1 MEALYK
7 VTDPLSAEHPVPNLT
22 TLDGDSVPISD
33 DAVRT
38 LADTL
43 DGDLLLAAS
52 DGYDEARTIWNGMI
66 DRSPGL
72 IVMCESD
79 VDVARSIR
87 FAAEHSVLLSIHGA
101 GHNIAGNAV
110 CDGGVMISFARMRAV
125 SVDAESG
132 TARVQPGATLG
143 DLDAATQEHALAV
156 PTGINSTTG
165 IAGLTLGGG
174 FGWLS
179 RKHGMT
185 IDNLISADVV
195 LADGSTVVASEAEHT
210 DLFWGLRG
218 GGGNFGVVTSFEF
231 QAHPVGP
238 EVLSGLIVH
247 PFSDARAVLQACR
260 DFLKDAPDEVTVWT
274 VLRKAPPLPFLPEE
288 AHGTE
293 VVILAAMYAGD
304 MADGEAALAP
314 LRAIGNPIADV
325 IGPHPFAG
333 WQQAFDPLLV
343 PGARNYWKTHDFD
356 EMNDGV
362 IDKVLEFVATLPDP
376 QCEVFFAQVGGA
388 QGRVADDATAYQGRS
403 AAYVMNVHG
412 RWNDAA
418 QDETC
423 IGWCRE
429 LYDVLAPF
437 STGEAYV
444 NFMTE
449 EEADRVES
457 AYGTSYARLVELK
470 NRYDPTNLF
479 RMNQNIAPTG

>member
-1 MEALYK
+1 
-7 VTDPLSAEHPVPNLT
+7 VPNLT
-22 TLDGDSVPISD
+22 TLDGSSVAITD
-33 DAVRT
+33 EAVRA
-38 LADTL
+38 LSDAL
-43 DGDLLLAAS
+43 DGDLLSTTSS
-52 DGYDEARTIWNGMI
+52 DYDEARTIWNAMI
-66 DRSPGL
+66 DRRPGL
-72 IVMCESD
+72 IVMCESAD
-79 VDVARSIR
+79 DVARGIR
-87 FAAEHSVLLSIHGA
+87 FAAEHGALLSIHGA

-110 CDGGVMISFARMRAV
+110 CDGGVMISFARMKHV
-125 SVDAESG
+125 TVDAE
-132 TARVQPGATLG
+132 ARVVRVQPGATLG
-143 DLDAATQEHALAV
+143 DLDAATQAHALAV

-185 IDNLISADVV
+185 IDNLLSADVV
-195 LADGSTVVASEAEHT
+195 LADGSTVVASETENA

-231 QAHPVGP
+231 QAHAVGP
-238 EVLSGLIVH
+238 EVMSGLIVH
-247 PFSDARAVLQACR
+247 PFSAAREVLQAYR
-260 DFLKDAPDEVTVWT
+260 DFLKDAPDEVTVWC
-274 VLRKAPPLPFLPEE
+274 VMRKAPPLPFLPEE
-288 AHGTE
+288 VHGTE

-314 LRAIGNPIADV
+314 LRAVGNPIADV
-325 IGPHPFAG
+325 ISPHPFAG

-356 EMNDGV
+356 ALTDEM
-362 IDKVLEFVATLPDP
+362 IDKALEFVATLPDP

-388 QGRVADDATAYQGRS
+388 QGRIADDATAYQGRS

-412 RWNDAA
+412 RWSDAA
-418 QDETC
+418 QDDTC
-423 IGWCRE
+423 IGWCRD
-429 LYDVLAPF
+429 LYDGMAPF

-457 AYGTSYARLVELK
+457 AYGSSYARLVELK

>member
-1 MEALYK
+1 MP
-7 VTDPLSAEHPVPNLT
+7 DLT
-22 TLDGDSVPISD
+22 TLDGGSAVITDE
-33 DAVRT
+33 AVRA
-38 LADTL
+38 LSDAL
-43 DGDLLLAAS
+43 DGDLLSAS
-52 DGYDEARTIWNGMI
+52 SSDYDDARTIWNAMI
-66 DRSPGL
+66 DRRPGL
-72 IVMCESD
+72 IVMCESAE
-79 VDVARSIR
+79 DVAQGVR
-87 FAAEHSVLLSIHGA
+87 FAAEHGALLSIHGA

-110 CDGGVMISFARMRAV
+110 CDGGVMISFARMNDV
-125 SVDAESG
+125 TVDAEAR
-132 TARVQPGATLG
+132 TVRVQPGATLG
-143 DLDAATQEHALAV
+143 DLDAATQAHALAV

-185 IDNLISADVV
+185 IDNLLSADVV
-195 LADGSTVVASEAEHT
+195 LADGSTVVASETENA

-218 GGGNFGVVTSFEF
+218 GGGNFGVATSFEF

-238 EVLSGLIVH
+238 EVMSGLIVH
-247 PFSDARAVLQACR
+247 PFSDARDVLRAYR
-260 DFLKDAPDEVTVWT
+260 DFLKDTPDEVTVWC
-274 VLRKAPPLPFLPEE
+274 VMRKAPPLPFLPEE
-288 AHGTE
+288 VHGTE

-314 LRAIGNPIADV
+314 LRAFGNPIADV
-325 IGPHPFAG
+325 ISPHPFAG

-356 EMNDGV
+356 AMSDEM
-362 IDKVLEFVATLPDP
+362 IDKALEFVATLPDP

-412 RWNDAA
+412 RWSDAA
-418 QDETC
+418 QDATC
-423 IGWCRE
+423 IGWCRD
-429 LYDVLAPF
+429 LYDGMAPF

-449 EEADRVES
+449 EEVDRVES
-457 AYGTSYARLVELK
+457 AYGSSYSRLVELK

>member
-1 MEALYK
+1 
-7 VTDPLSAEHPVPNLT
+7 VPDLT
-22 TLDGDSVPISD
+22 TLDGGSVAISNETVS
-33 DAVRT
+33 A
-38 LADTL
+38 LAGAL
-43 DGDLLLAAS
+43 DGDLFS
-52 DGYDEARTIWNGMI
+52 SGSVGYDEARTIWNAMI
-66 DRSPGL
+66 DRRPGL
-72 IVMCESD
+72 IVMCESAG
-79 VDVARSIR
+79 DVARAVS
-87 FAAEHSVLLSIHGA
+87 FAAEHGALLSIHGA

-110 CDGGVMISFARMRAV
+110 CEGGVMLSFARMKAV
-125 SVDAESG
+125 TVDTESG
-132 TARVQPGATLG
+132 TVRVQPGATLG
-143 DLDAATQEHALAV
+143 DLDAATQEHGLAV

-185 IDNLISADVV
+185 VDNLLSADVV
-195 LADGSTVVASEAEHT
+195 LADGSTVVASEAENA

-247 PFSDARAVLQACR
+247 PFSDARAVLQAYR

-274 VLRKAPPLPFLPEE
+274 VMRKAPPLPFLPEE
-288 AHGTE
+288 VHGTE
-293 VVILAAMYAGD
+293 VVILATMYAGD
-304 MADGEAALAP
+304 MADGEVALAP

-343 PGARNYWKTHDFD
+343 PGARNYWKTHDF
-356 EMNDGV
+356 NDITDDM

-412 RWNDAA
+412 RWDDAA
-418 QDETC
+418 NDDTC
-423 IGWCRE
+423 IGWCRD
-429 LYDVLAPF
+429 LYDSLTPF

-457 AYGTSYARLVELK
+457 AYGASYERLVELK